1 MQWYRLL
8 MSGSHSQT
16 TMVTANSSAGSASGR
31 QTPVSLTTVNS
42 SFHFKVTKVCGV
54 CLKSGSL
61 TENAE
66 GLSKCTSGHL
76 WNLNAV
82 FLILPSKKVVKEL
95 PKRIPLHGHFRIC
108 NFVNDCHSGNSC
120 QFAHSSEEI
129 KLWIWMV
136 ENKG

>member
-1 MQWYRLL
+1 M
-8 MSGSHSQT
+8 GCSHSQT
-16 TMVTANSSAGSASGR
+16 TMVIGNSSAGSASGR
-31 QTPVSLTTVNS
+31 VTPVSLTAVNS
-42 SFHFKVTKVCGV
+42 SFPFKVIKVCSV

-61 TENAE
+61 TENAKR
-66 GLSKCTSGHL
+66 LSKCTSGHS

-95 PKRIPLHGHFRIC
+95 PRHIPFNNNFRIC
-108 NFVNDCHSGNSC
+108 NYVTDCHSGNSC

-129 KLWIWMV
+129 KLWIWML